1 MVPRRRAELRRARLP
16 AGPAG
21 RHGNPPRHRVTG
33 RGRDRLGRASRAG
46 RPLRRRAAAAGRR
59 TRRPR
64 GRLHAERPETV
75 VALLATASI
84 GAIWS
89 SCAPEFGTPT
99 VVDRFRQIEPQVLIA
114 AEGYRYG
121 GREFDRRERVREIE
135 AAIPSLEH
143 VVMVPS
149 DWARLLAEPAE
160 LTFERVPFDHP
171 LWVLYSSGT
180 TGLPKAIV
188 QGHGGILLEHLKK
201 ANSLGP
207 GAGRPLLLV
216 YDHRVDDVELSRRRP
231 ARRVGDRALRR
242 AARPAAP
249 VVAGRGG
256 RSHLLRRQ
264 RGLHRRL
271 PEGRRRTTHAA
282 AAAQHRVHGIAAR
295 GRGLRVG
302 LPPLSRRLA
311 LLHERR
317 HGPLHGLRG
326 RVPAPARLRRRAP
339 GPLPGRGGGGVGRA
353 GPPPRGGGGSS

>member
-1 MVPRRRAELRRARLP
+1 MARFMAARGSPTTGSCGAGRSRTSRASGPRSGSGSRSTARLRARPRPPGDARRRMVPRRRAELRRARLP

-99 VVDRFRQIEPQVLIA
+99 VVDRFRQIEPGLDRSR
-114 AEGYRYG
+114 GLPLWR
-121 GREFDRRERVREIE
+121 REFDRRERVREIE

-171 LWVLYSSGT
+171 LWVLYVRHDR
-180 TGLPKAIV
+180 AA
-188 QGHGGILLEHLKK
+188 Q
-201 ANSLGP
+201 
-207 GAGRPLLLV
+207 
-216 YDHRVDDVELSRRRP
+216 
-231 ARRVGDRALRR
+231 GDRAGPRR
-242 AARPAAP
+242 HPARALEEDT
-249 VVAGRGG
+249 RTW
-256 RSHLLRRQ
+256 
-264 RGLHRRL
+264 
-271 PEGRRRTTHAA
+271 RRTTASS
-282 AAAQHRVHGIAAR
+282 
-295 GRGLRVG
+295 GLR
-302 LPPLSRRLA
+302 PP
-311 LLHERR
+311 
-317 HGPLHGLRG
+317 
-326 RVPAPARLRRRAP
+326 
-339 GPLPGRGGGGVGRA
+339 GG
-353 GPPPRGGGGSS
+353 